1 MFLFVFPKQNTD
13 RYLILYFFTVINVDP
28 CNPNP
33 CGPNSQCRQVN
44 GQAVCSCLPSFIGS
58 PPSCRPECTISAE
71 CPSNEA
77 CNNHKCINPCL
88 GTCGYGARCEVV
100 NHNPICSCPGGYTG
114 DPFSRCIPIG
124 RCIHSQYIVPKN
136 DNKI

>member
-124 RCIHSQYIVPKN
+124 RCIHSQYIVPK
-136 DNKI
+136 K